1 MGPPTFE
8 AILET
13 PAAEPA
19 SLNIGNEGTE
29 AFLCVSRAEGTPITG
44 LTLVNET
51 EDYILPED
59 FRILELSPEGHKAN
73 INKRA
78 GGDRLFLSY
87 KGGHNSYFGFPKECK
102 NMETGLLRLELVE
115 ARDLFAAD
123 LGGTSDPFCEVL
135 VGDATPKKGTPTK
148 YTRVIDKT
156 LSPKWEENFII
167 DVPNRLDSI
176 LTINVYD
183 KDAIEI
189 QSELIGRI
197 QLSLANLVLNKEV
210 DQWIP
215 VQLQSTGEVRIKA
228 TALTFGLPENEEAKP
243 FEPLVVSKYNSSK
256 LLSGIGGLGIAGIK
270 GVSNAVGGLFGKKK
284 KDKEKKLPNIE
295 VTPGDDVPKPEEP
308 EHHEHSESLLSSGMT
323 HIGSVFKSKKKHEKT
338 PEKSEKTEKSERSER
353 RRSGLFGLRRS
364 HSGNDDDKN
373 IPVPSKD
380 KIEPSNEATLIE
392 TPVVHEDA
400 AVEVPPEVMKKEAE
414 NTSITREGVLEKHS
428 HKLKI

>member
-1 MGPPTFE
+1 
-8 AILET
+8 
-13 PAAEPA
+13 
-19 SLNIGNEGTE
+19 
-29 AFLCVSRAEGTPITG
+29 
-44 LTLVNET
+44 
-51 EDYILPED
+51 
-59 FRILELSPEGHKAN
+59 
-73 INKRA
+73 
-78 GGDRLFLSY
+78 
-87 KGGHNSYFGFPKECK
+87 
-102 NMETGLLRLELVE
+102 
-115 ARDLFAAD
+115 
-123 LGGTSDPFCEVL
+123 
-135 VGDATPKKGTPTK
+135 
-148 YTRVIDKT
+148 
-156 LSPKWEENFII
+156 
-167 DVPNRLDSI
+167 
-176 LTINVYD
+176 VYD

-270 GVSNAVGGLFGKKK
+270 GVGNLGGMGLKGVTNVGEMGLKGVTNVGEMGLKGVTNVGELGLKGVTNVGELGLKGVTNVGAGVSNAVGGLFGKKK

-428 HKLKI
+428 HKLTKSLLGGSHKRFCLLKPDSLLVYKSKKGLNEGKKPETIPLSGAKVTQSKDTSSFELHAAGTDAVTFKATSPDDCQLWLSAINNNVQLLSKQ

>member
-270 GVSNAVGGLFGKKK
+270 GVGNLGGMGIKGVTNVGEMGLKGVTNVGELGLKGVTNVGAGVSNAVGGLFGKKK

-308 EHHEHSESLLSSGMT
+308 EHH
-323 HIGSVFKSKKKHEKT
+323 
-338 PEKSEKTEKSERSER
+338 EKSERSER

-400 AVEVPPEVMKKEAE
+400 
-414 NTSITREGVLEKHS
+414 
-428 HKLKI
+428 